1 MALPG
6 FIRFSVSASK
16 MKGIRNTP
24 LLQLLQSIS
33 AAPAANKQ
41 KLEAFYQ
48 KFGNLKSA
56 AKAYKYC
63 SKNLIATNTEE
74 RYSDLDVGLFLALVS
89 ENRFS
94 HNLISIFYIERKFGF
109 TRGNYYGQVKKL
121 SKLRFSAYSPHYR
134 EVIFDRK
141 IFDTITVSNGFID
154 FIFAEEFKQLVLKAG
169 KSIFLPFSALSS
181 SKYKR
186 NAFSTMANVFFFS
199 EERIQ
204 RAIANGERREI
215 KTTFGM
221 YDFLEYGGLDLN
233 TIRLDELLNCV
244 CDVLMDLIF
253 NDEPNYIKSVRIN
266 NKIVF
271 TTKSFEP
278 YSNDSA
284 VEDFF
289 TEFKTK
295 NQLLASEATY
305 IFDAKQ

>member
-16 MKGIRNTP
+16 MKGVRNTP
-24 LLQLLQSIS
+24 LFQLLQSMS
-33 AAPAANKQ
+33 AAPAANK
-41 KLEAFYQ
+41 KNLEVFYE
-48 KFGNLKSA
+48 KFGNLKNA
-56 AKAYKYC
+56 AKNYKYR
-63 SKNLIATNTEE
+63 SKNFIVSNIEI
-74 RYSDLDVGLFLALVS
+74 RYSDLDIGLLLALVS
-89 ENRFS
+89 ENRFN
-94 HNLISIFYIERKFGF
+94 HNLLSIKDIERKYNFS
-109 TRGNYYGQVKKL
+109 RGCYYSQVKKL
-121 SKLRFSAYSPHYR
+121 SELKFCCYSPHHR
-134 EVIFDRK
+134 ESLFDRSV
-141 IFDTITVSNGFID
+141 FDNLSVSSGFID
-154 FIFAEEFKQLVLKAG
+154 FSFSEEFEKLVLKKG
-169 KSIFLPFSALSS
+169 KNIFLPFSALSS

-186 NAFSTMANVFFFS
+186 NAFSTIANVFFFS